1 MKMNHLRSMSVI
13 LVTTKKIYLGIKR
26 MAFGPEAL
34 NGSLI
39 LDVEGMTGSPELF
52 GEDTDKAGA

>member
-1 MKMNHLRSMSVI
+1 
-13 LVTTKKIYLGIKR
+13 